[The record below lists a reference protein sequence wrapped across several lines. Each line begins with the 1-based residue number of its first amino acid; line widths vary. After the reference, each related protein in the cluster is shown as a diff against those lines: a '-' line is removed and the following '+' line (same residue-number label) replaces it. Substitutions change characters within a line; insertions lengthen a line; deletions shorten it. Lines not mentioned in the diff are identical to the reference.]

1 MNITDKSAKIRTIK
15 QSTKG
20 RVVLI
25 DTGRIS
31 KKIILK
37 EMSSD
42 LLPVYRQLSAIRNRH
57 FPRIYKL
64 TVSGERLHV
73 MKEYVEGKTLA
84 KLLSERTFSVTE
96 AIRLMLQLCEGVSCL
111 HQSVPPIIHRDLTP
125 WNILISDKAVLKII
139 DCDTARN
146 YRQGAVCDTRRL
158 GTFEYTPPE
167 QFGFAQTDA
176 RSDIYSM
183 GVLLYELVYCRAFRK
198 TGTNGFCHQRK
209 YQKVNKIITRCTMFS
224 PDQRFQS
231 VSELQR
237 ALLRA
242 LPLRLRFSI

>member
-158 GTFEYTPPE
+158 GTFEYTPP
-167 QFGFAQTDA
+167 
-176 RSDIYSM
+176 
-183 GVLLYELVYCRAFRK
+183 RAVWICPDR
-198 TGTNGFCHQRK
+198 R
-209 YQKVNKIITRCTMFS
+209 QKRY
-224 PDQRFQS
+224 
-231 VSELQR
+231 LQHGC
-237 ALLRA
+237 A
-242 LPLRLRFSI
+242 PI